1 MSTIETLEF
10 TNEEGTNSE
19 HDVKIFA
26 LSTCGFCKACL
37 RFLRENSVAFKY
49 VYFDLLDPD
58 TKDGVKNELTEKYNE
73 RIMFPFVIIDE
84 EHVVV
89 GFKDEELKKML
100 DI

>member
-10 TNEEGTNSE
+10 TNEEGSNNAHQIT
-19 HDVKIFA
+19 IFA

-37 RFLRENSVAFKY
+37 KFLRENDVAFKY
-49 VYFDLLDPD
+49 VYYDMLDPD
-58 TKDGVKNELTEKYNE
+58 TKEAVKGELTAKFNE

-89 GFKDEELKKML
+89 GFKDAELKKML